1 MAYYGFRNN
10 RWYTSASSLTNKKEI
25 GIPEKS
31 NQAYDKGGRIN
42 FRVSRN
48 IIYIFITDVQYSVS
62 AERRIQYL
70 NIYKNP
76 YSKNTHKTFYSA
88 EP

>member
-1 MAYYGFRNN
+1 M
-10 RWYTSASSLTNKKEI
+10 TNKKEI

-48 IIYIFITDVQYSVS
+48 IIYIFITDVQYSIS
-62 AERRIQYL
+62 AELRRIQYL